1 MPFESKVYNYNLPKE
16 SINQTPYTDPNL
28 SKLLIADTKKIIQF
42 KDIRS
47 IIKRPSLFL
56 SLIHI

>member
-28 SKLLIADTKKIIQF
+28 SKLLIADTKQIIEF
-42 KDIRS
+42 KDCLLYTS
-47 IIKRPSLFL
+47 DAADDA
-56 SLIHI
+56 